1 MTSTPEQPA
10 PEQPTPAPPKPDHP
24 TPEHRV
30 TIRIAAQR
38 DTRTIAPLLGQLGY
52 PASPDELGERLER
65 LTDRPDGEVLVAEL
79 DDEVVG
85 LAAYVLI
92 DVLERPDPQCRITA
106 LVVDDRFRRRGVAYA
121 LLHTIEET
129 AREFGCFRL
138 EVTTREDR
146 AEALAFYRAAGFEE
160 RPRRL
165 VKPLDDRS
173 HEEL

>member
-1 MTSTPEQPA
+1 MTSTPEQPTPA
-10 PEQPTPAPPKPDHP
+10 QPTPDHP

-79 DDEVVG
+79 VG

-146 AEALAFYRAAGFEE
+146 AEALAFYRAAGFVE